1 MIFFAG
7 FAIDSYLVMQWFLGL
22 SYLGNRPL
30 LMLGTLM
37 ITVGVQVVI
46 FGLLAEMITA
56 ATYRRSEVSEL
67 VRRVTRQADSQPAS
81 DM

>member
-1 MIFFAG
+1 
-7 FAIDSYLVMQWFLGL
+7 
-22 SYLGNRPL
+22 
-30 LMLGTLM
+30 MLGTLM

-67 VRRVTRQADSQPAS
+67 VRHVTRQADSHTLP
-81 DM
+81 DV

>member
-1 MIFFAG
+1 
-7 FAIDSYLVMQWFLGL
+7 MQWFLGL

-30 LMLGTLM
+30 LLLGTLM

-67 VRRVTRQADSQPAS
+67 VRRVTRHGDSHAWP
-81 DM
+81 DV